1 MSNQHNSNNRWY
13 LLNKL
18 KNAVK
23 KVTFLMNS
31 NINKWRI
38 VSSFNGGGIGR
49 RRLSSFNEKLGLT
62 MIVSSSDDEL
72 EEEEDGNLEV
82 VCDSGSCSRELKS
95 TKSFR
100 VERTRSFPQEDDID
114 KRADMFIENFYRQ
127 LRMERQVSLQLRYTR
142 GASFGSSNSI
152 SP

>member
-18 KNAVK
+18 KNVVK

-38 VSSFNGGGIGR
+38 VSSFKGGGVGR
-49 RRLSSFNEKLGLT
+49 RRLSSFNERLGLT

-72 EEEEDGNLEV
+72 EEEV
-82 VCDSGSCSRELKS
+82 VCDSGSCARELKS

-114 KRADMFIENFYRQ
+114 KRAEMFIENFYRQ
-127 LRMERQVSLQLRYTR
+127 LRMERQVSLQL
-142 GASFGSSNSI
+142 
-152 SP
+152 

>member
-13 LLNKL
+13 LLDKL
-18 KNAVK
+18 KNVVK

-31 NINKWRI
+31 NINKWQI
-38 VSSFNGGGIGR
+38 ISSFKGGGVGR

-72 EEEEDGNLEV
+72 EEEDSTLEV
-82 VCDSGSCSRELKS
+82 VCDSGSCARELKS

-114 KRADMFIENFYRQ
+114 KRAEMFIENFYRQ
-127 LRMERQVSLQLRYTR
+127 LRMERQVSLQLRYKRDT
-142 GASFGSSNSI
+142 SFGSSNSI

>member
-18 KNAVK
+18 KNVVK

-38 VSSFNGGGIGR
+38 VSSFKGGGVGR
-49 RRLSSFNEKLGLT
+49 RRLSSFNERLGLT

-72 EEEEDGNLEV
+72 EEEV
-82 VCDSGSCSRELKS
+82 VCDSGSCARELKS

-114 KRADMFIENFYRQ
+114 KRAEMFIENFYRQ

-142 GASFGSSNSI
+142 DPSFGSSNSN